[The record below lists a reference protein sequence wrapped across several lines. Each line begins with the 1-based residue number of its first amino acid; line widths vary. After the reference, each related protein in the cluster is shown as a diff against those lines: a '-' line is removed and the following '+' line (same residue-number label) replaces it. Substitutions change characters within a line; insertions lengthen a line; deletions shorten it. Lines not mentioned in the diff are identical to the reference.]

1 MNNTFFQT
9 PFSRCDAYKLSHW
22 RQFPEDVNYIYSNFT
37 PRYTLLGDD
46 VKHVVVFGIRAFCYK
61 LIDTFEQRFFSLD
74 ANTAI
79 SDYAQFF
86 TAFMGVSPHE
96 DDIQRVSDLWKL
108 RTLPLE
114 IHCVPEGSF
123 VPHGVPVLTI
133 ENTVPG
139 FHWLVGWVE
148 SWMSSELWHP
158 MTSATTASMYRI
170 QFDKYANLTSEQDFM
185 PKFQGHDFS
194 FRGQTCLEAA
204 TVSGAAHA
212 LFFTGSDTC
221 PSLSWIMDN
230 YNESMSE
237 LPKELIITSVVATEH
252 SVMAAGGE
260 LSEIDTISRLLDL
273 HPTGIL
279 SVVSDT
285 WDFWGVVTEILPQLK
300 DRIMTRDGKYVVRP
314 DCYDDITQILTTSG
328 WKFFSDLTD
337 TDQVAQVHE
346 NGMMS
351 FVIPEKIIRQH
362 YNGKMVTFTDGLG
375 RVDLCVTPEH
385 TMVWDKPK
393 KGLTTESANVSKVNQ
408 TNKRL
413 LRSAATILTE
423 TSELS
428 AIDKLKIAFQADG
441 SFPSK
446 KSLTHPSGYVTI
458 RFTFTK
464 QRKMD
469 RLEEICQEAG
479 LVFKASEEP
488 SRQNQKVYYVQVP
501 VDVVMSKTFDWVG
514 NDLSTISSTWACAF
528 IEELSYWDATRR
540 SETRFKFDTTNK
552 DVIEVVEKLALL
564 AGYGCYRTQTSDGRS
579 EKYKDVYTAN
589 ILKDNRISS
598 QSIKKAFK
606 DYEGMVYCV
615 RVPTGKIVVK
625 RNAATAVSGNSGDP
639 VKIICGDPEAEV
651 GTPEYYGLIEVL
663 GNIFGYTVNSKG
675 YKQLDSHIGA
685 IYGDSITLARQKE
698 ILKRLEDEGWSST
711 NIVLGIG
718 SFTYQYVI
726 RDTHGFAM
734 KATAVGKTDGTYMPI
749 FKAPK
754 TDSGKNSA
762 KGFLSVYMD
771 PNECT
776 WKCQQNVPFEQRHG
790 QMGCILRDGEVLE
803 EETFEDIRKRAEIWL
818 ADAVDEA

>member
-1 MNNTFFQT
+1 MNFPHFKT
-9 PFSRCDAYKLSHW
+9 PFALTDSYKLSHW

-46 VKHVVVFGIRAFCYK
+46 VKHVVVFGVRAFCWK

-74 ANTAI
+74 LNEAI
-79 SDYAQFF
+79 NDYVEFF
-86 TAFMGVSPHE
+86 TAFMGVSPNE
-96 DDIQRVSDLWKL
+96 DDIKRVSDLWGL
-108 RTLPLE
+108 GELPLE

-221 PSLSWIMDN
+221 PSISWIMDN
-230 YNESMSE
+230 YNESMAE
-237 LPKELIITSVVATEH
+237 LPKELIITSVPATEH
-252 SVMAAGGE
+252 SVMCAGGE
-260 LSEIDTISRLLDL
+260 ESEIDTISRLLDL

-300 DRIMTRDGKYVVRP
+300 HRIMSRDGKYVVRP
-314 DCYDDITQILTTSG
+314 D
-328 WKFFSDLTD
+328 
-337 TDQVAQVHE
+337 
-346 NGMMS
+346 
-351 FVIPEKIIRQH
+351 
-362 YNGKMVTFTDGLG
+362 
-375 RVDLCVTPEH
+375 
-385 TMVWDKPK
+385 
-393 KGLTTESANVSKVNQ
+393 
-408 TNKRL
+408 
-413 LRSAATILTE
+413 
-423 TSELS
+423 
-428 AIDKLKIAFQADG
+428 
-441 SFPSK
+441 
-446 KSLTHPSGYVTI
+446 
-458 RFTFTK
+458 
-464 QRKMD
+464 
-469 RLEEICQEAG
+469 
-479 LVFKASEEP
+479 
-488 SRQNQKVYYVQVP
+488 
-501 VDVVMSKTFDWVG
+501 
-514 NDLSTISSTWACAF
+514 
-528 IEELSYWDATRR
+528 
-540 SETRFKFDTTNK
+540 
-552 DVIEVVEKLALL
+552 
-564 AGYGCYRTQTSDGRS
+564 
-579 EKYKDVYTAN
+579 
-589 ILKDNRISS
+589 
-598 QSIKKAFK
+598 
-606 DYEGMVYCV
+606 
-615 RVPTGKIVVK
+615 
-625 RNAATAVSGNSGDP
+625 SGDP
-639 VKIICGDPEAEV
+639 VKIICGDPDAEA
-651 GTPEYYGLIEVL
+651 GTPEREGLIALL
-663 GNIFGYTVNSKG
+663 GSIFGYTFNSKG
-675 YKQLDSHIGA
+675 YKQLDPHIGA
-685 IYGDSITLARQKE
+685 IYGDSITLARQKA
-698 ILKRLEDEGWSST
+698 ILEGLEKKGWSST

-718 SFTYQYVI
+718 SFTYQYVT

-734 KATAVGKTDGTYMPI
+734 KATAVGKVDGTYMPI

-771 PNECT
+771 PNACA

-790 QMGCILRDGEVLE
+790 QMGCILRNGEVLE